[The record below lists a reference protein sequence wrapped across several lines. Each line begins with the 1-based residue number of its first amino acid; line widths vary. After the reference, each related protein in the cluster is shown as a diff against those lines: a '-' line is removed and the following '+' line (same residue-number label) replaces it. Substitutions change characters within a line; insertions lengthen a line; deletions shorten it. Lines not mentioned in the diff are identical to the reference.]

1 LPAFNHKNK
10 TMKTKLFQILGV
22 AAIATLGLASCEV
35 DPCNDVTCANGG
47 TCVDGDCVCATGY
60 EGTDCTT
67 LVRAKFLGSKNVNET
82 CSQSTDSYAVVVTAG
97 STDTEVTISNLYDA
111 GLVVTGTV
119 NANGGI
125 TIDNQT
131 FGTGT
136 ISGSVTEN
144 GGVLTY
150 NFTIAVGGQSDTC
163 TAVSQ

>member
-1 LPAFNHKNK
+1 
-10 TMKTKLFQILGV
+10 MKTRILQILGV
-22 AAIATLGLASCEV
+22 AAIATISMVSCDT
-35 DPCNDVTCANGG
+35 DPCADVTCDNGG
-47 TCVDGDCVCATGY
+47 LCVDGDCVCATGY
-60 EGTDCTT
+60 EGTDCST
-67 LVRAKFLGSKNVNET
+67 LVRAKYLGSKNVNET
-82 CSQSTDSYAVVVTAG
+82 CSQSTDSYAVTISAG

-125 TIDNQT
+125 TINNQT

-136 ISGSVTEN
+136 LSGSITEN
-144 GGVLTY
+144 GGVLTF